1 LQGNARHRKAPQL
14 KATRIGAWRQALFRA
29 ALAHEQFNAL
39 HRISVQRKAL
49 HSTAFQSN
57 ADCPLATAGF
67 PGRFG
72 PKAQQRIANQR
83 MALHRIA
90 IQSNADRSLA
100 TGSFPGRFGPNA
112 AQRTAVC
119 GRALHCMARQF
130 KATRFAH
137 SLSVLTGLFCP
148 PGRVSSAALSTD

>member
-1 LQGNARHRKAPQL
+1 MKF
-14 KATRIGAWRQALFRA
+14 KATRIGAWQQALFRA

-39 HRISVQRKAL
+39 HSISVQRKAL

-72 PKAQQRIANQR
+72 
-83 MALHRIA
+83 
-90 IQSNADRSLA
+90 S
-100 TGSFPGRFGPNA
+100 
-112 AQRTAVC
+112 
-119 GRALHCMARQF
+119 
-130 KATRFAH
+130 
-137 SLSVLTGLFCP
+137 